1 MVDRRAA
8 GMVGWTEE
16 DDLSEGC
23 VVVEQI
29 RAIHRGGE
37 VVHGF
42 RHNENNFIE
51 RVKFKRELKIH
62 RTMCDLRQFRGIAK
76 PA

>member
-29 RAIHRGGE
+29 REIHRGARL
-37 VVHGF
+37 F
-42 RHNENNFIE
+42 MDLDTMR
-51 RVKFKRELKIH
+51 KI
-62 RTMCDLRQFRGIAK
+62 L
-76 PA
+76 

>member
-16 DDLSEGC
+16 DDLSEGG
-23 VVVEQI
+23 VVVEQM
-29 RAIHRGGE
+29 REIHR